1 MLCVSVPERKDVAFF
16 KVVHE
21 FIDDMPEEEKQWHL
35 EFFESVWDYY
45 IELSAK
51 IRTETEALLY
61 ERLESFIDS
70 WIRGPHK
77 REVDSVEAE
86 FAG

>member
-1 MLCVSVPERKDVAFF
+1 MLCVSVPERKDV
-16 KVVHE
+16 V
-21 FIDDMPEEEKQWHL
+21 
-35 EFFESVWDYY
+35 
-45 IELSAK
+45 
-51 IRTETEALLY
+51 
-61 ERLESFIDS
+61 ESFIDS